1 VIRSSLTLVLLAL
14 MGCTNDNDKP
24 MDLEAQAI
32 LDVKALTGAELDA
45 LATAAAAIQT
55 AAPAADADGWTSA
68 ETAGME
74 AAWVDARVAYE
85 RVEGAIAVLFPGLDA
100 ATDERYD
107 GFIAEGPD
115 EDLFDGDHVTGVHA
129 IERIVWAD
137 RHPAYVVAFESSL
150 PDYTPAAFPAD
161 AAQSAAF
168 KNDLCARL
176 SVDAA
181 DMRDQFAPLALD
193 SAAAFR
199 GVIGSMAEQYEKVA
213 LASTGEDESRYAQHT
228 LGDMRANLSGGADIY
243 AAFTPWL
250 VSLEGGEAVDAD
262 IQAGFARVEAG
273 YVAIAGDAIPEV
285 PPDWNA
291 DAPSEADLATPY
303 GQLFTLLS
311 VEADPTIDGSLVARM
326 TAAADLLGIPQLPE

>member
-1 VIRSSLTLVLLAL
+1 MILSLLLA
-14 MGCTNDNDKP
+14 CTTDNDKP
-24 MDLEAQAI
+24 LDREAQAI
-32 LDVKALTGAELDA
+32 LDVKALTATDLDA
-45 LATAAAAIQT
+45 LAAAALGVQT
-55 AAPAADADGWTSA
+55 AAPAADADGWGAT

-74 AAWVDARVAYE
+74 SAWVDARVAYE

-115 EDLFDGDHVTGVHA
+115 ENLFDGDHVTGVHA

-150 PDYTPAAFPAD
+150 PDYTAAMFPAD
-161 AAQSAAF
+161 ATQAGDF
-168 KNDLCARL
+168 KDGLCQRL
-176 SVDAA
+176 VVDTA

-193 SAAAFR
+193 ASAAFR

-228 LGDMRANLSGGADIY
+228 LGDMRANLAGGYDIYLAFVPWIESIEGGAAIH
-243 AAFTPWL
+243 
-250 VSLEGGEAVDAD
+250 AD
-262 IQAGFARVEAG
+262 IEAGIARVEAG
-273 YVAIAGDAIPEV
+273 YAAVPGNAIPEV
-285 PPDWNA
+285 PATWNA
-291 DAPSEADLATPY
+291 DAPSAEDLATPY

-311 VEADPTIDGSLVARM
+311 TEADPTLAGSLVERM